1 MLMLILSLNLLLLI
15 VCFWSY
21 SSIENK
27 MSESLFFDPG
37 SIQLLRVIFIP
48 VVFFIFNLII
58 TLIFLTDY
66 WYVSFAFLVIPI
78 FYGVRSYIHKRS
90 LNALYAELEEVL
102 PKLIMKKLKDKNIF
116 VEKKDVRFTVYSR
129 RKVNYV
135 NVIVKL
141 NKRHGQITH
150 EMLKIKED
158 LSENKPEFEFNLLF
172 EKKSDLSFYPLTY

>member
-1 MLMLILSLNLLLLI
+1 M
-15 VCFWSY
+15 
-21 SSIENK
+21 
-27 MSESLFFDPG
+27 
-37 SIQLLRVIFIP
+37 
-48 VVFFIFNLII
+48 
-58 TLIFLTDY
+58 
-66 WYVSFAFLVIPI
+66 
-78 FYGVRSYIHKRS
+78 
-90 LNALYAELEEVL
+90 
-102 PKLIMKKLKDKNIF
+102 
-116 VEKKDVRFTVYSR
+116 RFTVYSR